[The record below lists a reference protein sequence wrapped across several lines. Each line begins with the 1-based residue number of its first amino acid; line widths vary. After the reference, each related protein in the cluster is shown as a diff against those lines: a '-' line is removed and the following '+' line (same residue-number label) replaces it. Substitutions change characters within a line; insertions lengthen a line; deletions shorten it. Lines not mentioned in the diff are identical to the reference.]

1 MTINKAINAITDE
14 KACEYQH
21 EYYWISNSED
31 TETIGPA
38 YAGSYFES
46 LDRDIWENHP
56 NRITGSD
63 LYALSTLQ
71 ISVPRAAGIG
81 ILGDEQRRIT
91 ELLTEIPDER
101 LENLSRE
108 DYEKHLG
115 RESPAQK
122 LWDLLCRNNTGD
134 KKWGIGSTTAS
145 KIMARKRPHLIPIQ
159 DSVVDEV
166 IDRNKLNAWE
176 LWWQAFRDNEELA
189 DRAEK
194 FRQYIDGAKVT
205 RPQLS
210 TLRIFD
216 VVLWM
221 HGRRQRQQK

>member
-14 KACEYQH
+14 KACEYLH

-134 KKWGIGSTTAS
+134 KKVGYRVNDGKQDHGSKTPTPDTHP
-145 KIMARKRPHLIPIQ
+145 R
-159 DSVVDEV
+159 
-166 IDRNKLNAWE
+166 
-176 LWWQAFRDNEELA
+176 
-189 DRAEK
+189 
-194 FRQYIDGAKVT
+194 
-205 RPQLS
+205 LS
-210 TLRIFD
+210 
-216 VVLWM
+216 
-221 HGRRQRQQK
+221 GRRGYRPKQTERLGAVVASI